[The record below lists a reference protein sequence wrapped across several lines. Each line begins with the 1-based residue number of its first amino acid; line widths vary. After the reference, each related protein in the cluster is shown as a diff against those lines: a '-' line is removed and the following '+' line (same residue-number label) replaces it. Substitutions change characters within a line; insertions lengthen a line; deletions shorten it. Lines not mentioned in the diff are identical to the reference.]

1 MFAAEAMLE
10 YANLEYRYP
19 LTRQL
24 ADRKSWQRV
33 TSSRPTWSKVPSV
46 HWAQH
51 VKLKVPPG
59 VIGGLPLLQARRAA
73 IRSWMVSRMR
83 DPSAELPL
91 WLRYLPPPELV
102 AHMPQPDDDVS
113 DVLAIVEASDRAA
126 SPLPAP
132 TPMSMPMQPSPSPTE
147 QQQATTATRPQELH
161 EWQLPPLRAVE
172 VAAPPPMPL
181 PAAPSSGAPRG
192 VSYAQWAA
200 VEPPPRGKHANL
212 YRGVRAPI
220 RQTAHPALGLSSYE
234 MQPGVVAGE
243 LVDRV
248 RTFLSGAETDDLIVR
263 RNGLQGP
270 FLRKKD
276 TWHPSPDRRSV
287 ARVDTPCPDV
297 PLTTARP
304 PGVARRHSLTTSAR
318 RARRHMGVF
327 LGDDR
332 YVSYPQRGIC
342 SDPYQWTMGDFDP
355 CVFELGVV
363 LWNIFHDVLPPEAQA
378 HPPNSCVA
386 QRYLGRR
393 RDKVAPHTD
402 SLPSRNGLEVE
413 QGKNT
418 PVIGFSL
425 GADMMFWVNKIL
437 NSPTQLGRARA
448 AAVLR
453 DGGAWCWMR
462 RRRVN
467 SAPRRPSAL
476 SHAAST
482 THAAAAL
489 AAFDPTG
496 PATTTCTSTRST
508 GPGSTRASSPRRMSD
523 GRCSSAGW
531 AAGAST
537 AR

>member
-1 MFAAEAMLE
+1 MEDARPLPGPAASEEPPPLWAVDMFAAEAMLE

-287 ARVDTPCPDV
+287 RPGRHPV
-297 PLTTARP
+297 PRRATHHRP
-304 PGVARRHSLTTSAR
+304 AARRRASPQPHNFCPPRTQAHGSLPRRRQVRLIPSAR
-318 RARRHMGVF
+318 H
-327 LGDDR
+327 L
-332 YVSYPQRGIC
+332 
-342 SDPYQWTMGDFDP
+342 
-355 CVFELGVV
+355 L
-363 LWNIFHDVLPPEAQA
+363 
-378 HPPNSCVA
+378 
-386 QRYLGRR
+386 
-393 RDKVAPHTD
+393 
-402 SLPSRNGLEVE
+402 
-413 QGKNT
+413 
-418 PVIGFSL
+418 
-425 GADMMFWVNKIL
+425 
-437 NSPTQLGRARA
+437 
-448 AAVLR
+448 
-453 DGGAWCWMR
+453 
-462 RRRVN
+462 
-467 SAPRRPSAL
+467 
-476 SHAAST
+476 
-482 THAAAAL
+482 
-489 AAFDPTG
+489 
-496 PATTTCTSTRST
+496 
-508 GPGSTRASSPRRMSD
+508 
-523 GRCSSAGW
+523 
-531 AAGAST
+531 
-537 AR
+537 